1 MFLTVWV
8 VVPAFNEVESIEFV
22 VPHIHARLIEIDPG
36 GRILVVDDGSTDGT
50 ALALDSLQERLPG
63 LAVLSLKRNA
73 GKSAA
78 LSVGFAYA
86 LECGASTL
94 VMMDADG
101 QDDPEEMRRLISEVR
116 KGTALVTGA
125 RTVRQDRFIKRS
137 TSRLYNR
144 VTGLMTGVPGS
155 DFNSG
160 FKAMSAGT
168 ARDLIPMLYGD
179 LHRYLTVIAFWSG
192 HSVTEVP
199 VTHHPREHG
208 QSKYGVSRFW
218 RGFIDLLTVRFIMSY
233 EARPSHLFGGLGFA
247 VLALGSVL
255 LGYLTVLRIAGE
267 TIGDRPLLVI
277 AVLLIVVGLQLL
289 LFGLLAEL
297 TVYGR
302 QTARVSGR
310 LHSVLSPASTDL
322 QAGKLGGS
330 PGGT

>member
-1 MFLTVWV
+1 MGIWV
-8 VVPAFNEVESIEFV
+8 VVPAYNEVESIEIV
-22 VPHIHARLIEIDPG
+22 IPHIHDRLTEIDSC
-36 GRILVVDDGSTDGT
+36 GRVLVVDDGSTDGT
-50 ALALDSLQERLPG
+50 AQALSSLQERLPG
-63 LAVLSLKRNA
+63 LAVVSLKRNA

-78 LSVGFAYA
+78 LSVGFTTA
-86 LECGASTL
+86 LEGGASTV

-101 QDDPEEMRRLISEVR
+101 QDDPEEIGRLVTEVQ
-116 KGTALVTGA
+116 KGTDLVTGA
-125 RTVRQDRFIKRS
+125 RVVRQDRYIKRS
-137 TSRLYNR
+137 TSRVYNR

-160 FKAMSAGT
+160 FKAMSDDSV
-168 ARDLIPMLYGD
+168 RDLIPMLYGD
-179 LHRYLTVIAFWSG
+179 LHRYLTVIAYWSG
-192 HSVTEVP
+192 HSVTEIP
-199 VTHHPREHG
+199 VTHHHREHG
-208 QSKYGVSRFW
+208 QSKYGISRFW
-218 RGFIDLLTVRFIMSY
+218 RGFIDLITVRFIMSY

-302 QTARVSGR
+302 QTARASGR
-310 LHSVLSPASTDL
+310 LNAVLSPAPGDL
-322 QAGKLGGS
+322 RADEFDGS

>member
-1 MFLTVWV
+1 MSVWV
-8 VVPAFNEVESIEFV
+8 VVPAFNEVESVELVI
-22 VPHIHARLIEIDPG
+22 PHIHARLLEIDPR
-36 GRILVVDDGSTDGT
+36 GRVLVVDDGSTDGT
-50 ALALDSLQERLPG
+50 AGSLAALQPDLASLDVLRLR
-63 LAVLSLKRNA
+63 RNA

-78 LSVGFAYA
+78 LSAGFSVA
-86 LECGASTL
+86 LDGGASTI

-101 QDDPEEMRRLISEVR
+101 QDDPEEMRRLVDEVHE
-116 KGTALVTGA
+116 GTGLVTGA
-125 RTVRQDRFIKRS
+125 RTVRHDRFVKRS

-144 VTGLMTGVPGS
+144 VTAGLSGVPGS

-160 FKAMSAGT
+160 FKALSADT
-168 ARDLIPMLYGD
+168 VRDLIPMLYGD

-192 HSVTEVP
+192 HSVAEIT
-199 VTHHPREHG
+199 VTHHPRQHG
-208 QSKYGVSRFW
+208 ESKYGISRFW
-218 RGFIDLLTVRFIMSY
+218 RGFIDLITVRFIMSY

-302 QTARVSGR
+302 QTARVSRR
-310 LHSVLSPASTDL
+310 LNAVLSPA
-322 QAGKLGGS
+322 
-330 PGGT
+330 PGGLRADEIDGSSGGT